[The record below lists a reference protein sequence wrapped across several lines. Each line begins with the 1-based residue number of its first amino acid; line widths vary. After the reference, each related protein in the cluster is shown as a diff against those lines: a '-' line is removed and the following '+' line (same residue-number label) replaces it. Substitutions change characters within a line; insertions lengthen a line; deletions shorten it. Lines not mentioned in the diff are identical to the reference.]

1 MQFGPGIPSPFA
13 QPSSPLRS
21 FDFVRPHPGLGP
33 ERVMQRVILRPSRP
47 ILTQLNA
54 RALRPYTSVQAP
66 KPTPGPTKPYEHEK
80 APKHEPSWLT
90 RKLRQSPIA
99 MRAFLRVFGALGY
112 GSARQIAARRAL
124 GLYEQLCSG
133 RAEED
138 RRFWAE
144 GAHDFL
150 PFPSHPDFP

>member
-1 MQFGPGIPSPFA
+1 
-13 QPSSPLRS
+13 
-21 FDFVRPHPGLGP
+21 
-33 ERVMQRVILRPSRP
+33 
-47 ILTQLNA
+47 
-54 RALRPYTSVQAP
+54 
-66 KPTPGPTKPYEHEK
+66 
-80 APKHEPSWLT
+80 
-90 RKLRQSPIA
+90 

-150 PFPSHPDFP
+150 PFPSHPNFS